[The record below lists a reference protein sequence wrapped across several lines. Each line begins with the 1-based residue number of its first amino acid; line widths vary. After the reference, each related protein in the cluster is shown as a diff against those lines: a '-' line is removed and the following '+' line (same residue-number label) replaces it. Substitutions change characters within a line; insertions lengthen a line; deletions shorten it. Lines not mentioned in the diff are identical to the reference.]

1 MEGRIWLINHNGSA
15 DLYTPIYP
23 LPRVRHQESWE
34 NTRKRGNF
42 GFLFLSTSAKDLS
55 DSKISN
61 LQNKEQVKGTVT
73 KFVKIHTT
81 GPATELSET

>member
-1 MEGRIWLINHNGSA
+1 MEGRIWLINHNASA

-23 LPRVRHQESWE
+23 LRRVRHQESWE
-34 NTRKRGNF
+34 NKRKRGNF

-73 KFVKIHTT
+73 KFVKIQTT
-81 GPATELSET
+81 VTATELSE